1 MTYDETEKLKKLY
14 SIYEQPMYRI
24 AYAVLH
30 DEGLAEDAVSEAF
43 IRIMRKLSKF
53 SDCEDSKTKAYIVK
67 VIKSTSINIYRKNKR
82 RYSAE
87 VPIDN
92 AIQIEDKVQLTSTQ
106 DTIKDIL
113 CGLNETDRMIVTLR
127 CIEERSW
134 KDVASRLSLTE
145 ENVRKRFERTKKRL
159 KMKGEIKN
167 EK

>member
-106 DTIKDIL
+106 DTINDIL

-159 KMKGEIKN
+159 KMKGEFKN